1 MDNRELLFKNW
12 LEDLAKRYGDRPA
25 LTCGLTLSYSQLL
38 EASARCAGN
47 LIRAGVQQGDHV
59 ILWAINGVDWVV
71 SFFGIAMAGGV
82 ATLMN
87 YGLNAEDVTALTKMS
102 GASWALIGGNKVS
115 AVDPKAA
122 AGAVMAGG
130 VPMNH
135 IMPTSDLLKASLDI
149 TKPFDRAAFE
159 ARVSQVKPED
169 TQFIIFTTGTTS
181 LPKAVQLSSRSVL
194 SDARGALELLD
205 ADLSGNDDKGC
216 NALPLFHSFGM
227 IVTFVMFE
235 KGYNCFLAADIKPQ
249 PITDIIVS
257 NEIKVIATVG
267 AIYGML
273 TALPDFETKLAGKL
287 KACIVGGGF
296 TTPTE
301 MMRVENALNGGKLLI
316 GYGQTE
322 CSPVI
327 SVNIGSDPL
336 ERRAVSVGRTL
347 PGVDVRIWR
356 EGTGF
361 LEQGEIG
368 EVVVKGPITM
378 NGYFG
383 LPEVVQPFDQDG
395 WLHTGDL
402 GMIAE
407 DGLLQLAGRIKD
419 IIIRS
424 GENISPQEIE
434 KIMMEEE
441 SIREVKVLGAPHPI
455 WGESVEACVVING
468 DELDEKRLRESLRRR
483 MSAYKIPSHFFIYP
497 KFPLNANG
505 KLDQRGLKADML
517 EKLRSVFISNALNEG
532 LRILSIS
539 VKNKAY
545 TIAPVCDL
553 VQGLAEQLGFRGK
566 KVFRIRMSV
575 EEMLTERIANAY
587 DANGEIKVE
596 VILMP
601 HWLRIRFT
609 DTGKAY
615 RLDDKD
621 ASISAKIILAN
632 VDAYGTSLGG
642 EKLVGNNLDWQYAE
656 GFDINEYLLYHKEE
670 GKA

>member
-1 MDNRELLFKNW
+1 MQENRKMLFGKW
-12 LEDLAKRYGDRPA
+12 LESLAERYGDRPA
-25 LTCGLTLSYSQLL
+25 LTCRLTLSYTQLL
-38 EASARCAGN
+38 EASRRCAAT
-47 LIRAGVQQGDHV
+47 LIAAGVEKGDHV
-59 ILWAINGVDWVV
+59 ILWAINGIDWVTA
-71 SFFGIAMAGGV
+71 FLGITMAGGV

-87 YGLNAEDVTALTKMS
+87 YGLNAEDVTGLTRMTR
-102 GASWALIGGNKVS
+102 ANWAIIGGNKVS
-115 AVDPKAA
+115 AADPKAA
-122 AGAVMAGG
+122 AGAVIAGG

-135 IMPTSDLLKASLDI
+135 IMSTPELMKSVLDPS
-149 TKPFDRAAFE
+149 KPYDKE
-159 ARVSQVKPED
+159 ALAEREAQIQPSD

-181 LPKAVQLSSRSVL
+181 LPKAVQLSSRSAL
-194 SDARGALELLD
+194 SDAFGTLD
-205 ADLSGNDDKGC
+205 ILNDDLSDKAC
-216 NALPLFHSFGM
+216 NALPMFHSFGL
-227 IVTFVMFE
+227 IVTLILLERGSHV
-235 KGYNCFLAADIKPQ
+235 FLAADIKPQ
-249 PITDIIVS
+249 PIIDIIHD
-257 NEIKVIATVG
+257 NGIDLMATVG
-267 AIYGML
+267 AVYGML
-273 TALPDFETKLAGKL
+273 TALPDFEEKIVGKM
-287 KACIVGGGF
+287 KTCVVGGGF

-301 MMRVENALNGGKLLI
+301 MMRVENALSGGKLLI

-327 SVNIGSDPL
+327 SVNVSKDPL
-336 ERRAVSVGRTL
+336 ERRAVSVGRVISNTE
-347 PGVDVRIWR
+347 VRIWR
-356 EGTGF
+356 DGIGF
-361 LEQGEIG
+361 VPQGEIG

-378 NGYFG
+378 NGYLG
-383 LPEVVQPFDQDG
+383 LPEEAQPFDKDG

-424 GENISPQEIE
+424 GENISPQDIE
-434 KIMMEEE
+434 RAMMEEP

-468 DELDEKRLRESLRRR
+468 TELDEKALRASLRSR
-483 MSAYKIPSHFFIYP
+483 MSAYKVPSHFFVYNA
-497 KFPLNANG
+497 FPLNSNG

-517 EKLRSVFISNALNEG
+517 GRLRKVFIDNALNEG
-532 LRILSIS
+532 LRILSVQ
-539 VKNKAY
+539 VKNKTY
-545 TIAPVCDL
+545 TIAPVCDM
-553 VQGLAEQLGFRGK
+553 VQGLAEQIGFRGK
-566 KVFRIRMSV
+566 KVYQIRMAV

-587 DANGEIKVE
+587 DSNGVITVE

-601 HWLRIRFT
+601 HWLRIHFT

-642 EKLVGNNLDWQYAE
+642 EKLVGTSLDWQYARE
-656 GFDINEYLLYHKEE
+656 FDINEYLLYQHEE

>member
-1 MDNRELLFKNW
+1 MMKQELLFSEW
-12 LEDLAKRYGDRPA
+12 LESLAERYGEKTA
-25 LTCGLTLSYSQLL
+25 LTCGMTLSYNALM
-38 EASARCAGN
+38 EAARRCAFQ
-47 LIRAGVQQGDHV
+47 LIGAGVQKGDRV

-71 SFFGIAMAGGV
+71 EFFGITMAGGV

-87 YGLNAEDVTALTKMS
+87 YGLNAEDVTQLTKMV

-115 AVDPKAA
+115 AADPKAA
-122 AGAVMAGG
+122 AAAVAMGG

-135 IMPTSDLLKASLDI
+135 IMPTSELLKASLNPSG
-149 TKPFDRAAFE
+149 PFDE
-159 ARVSQVKPED
+159 TVVKKREEQNHPGD

-194 SDARGALELLD
+194 SDAWGALELLKED
-205 ADLSGNDDKGC
+205 VCSKGC
-216 NALPLFHSFGM
+216 VALPLFHSFGM
-227 IVTFVMFE
+227 IVTFVLLE
-235 KGYNCFLAADIKPQ
+235 SGSHCYLAADIKPQ
-249 PITDIIVS
+249 PVIDIIYS
-257 NEIKVIATVG
+257 EQIELAATVG
-267 AIYGML
+267 AVYGMI
-273 TALPDFETKLAGKL
+273 TAMPDFETKIAGKM
-287 KACIVGGGF
+287 KTCIVGGGF

-301 MMRVENALNGGKLLI
+301 MMRVENALGGGKLLI

-327 SVNIGSDPL
+327 SVNVSSDPL
-336 ERRAVSVGRTL
+336 ERRAVSVGRLL
-347 PGVDVRIWR
+347 PNIDVRIWR
-356 EGTGF
+356 EGIGF
-361 LEQGEIG
+361 LPQGEIG

-383 LPEVVQPFDQDG
+383 LGEDKQPFDADG

-434 KIMMEEE
+434 KAMMEEE
-441 SIREVKVLGAPHPI
+441 CIREVKVLGAPHPI
-455 WGESVEACVVING
+455 WGESVEACVVINT
-468 DELDEKRLRESLRRR
+468 DSLDTEALRKSLRTR
-483 MSAYKIPSHFFIYP
+483 MSAYKIPSHFFVYP
-497 KFPLNANG
+497 AFPLNSNG

-517 EKLRSVFISNALNEG
+517 GKLRTEFIKNALNEG
-532 LRILSIS
+532 LRILTVQ

-545 TIAPVCDL
+545 TIAPVCDMI
-553 VQGLAEQLGFRGK
+553 QGLAEELGYRGK
-566 KVFRIRMSV
+566 KVFQIRMAV

-587 DANGEIKVE
+587 NTNGEITMD

-601 HWLRIRFT
+601 HWMRIRFT

-621 ASISAKIILAN
+621 ASISAKLILAN

-670 GKA
+670 GKV